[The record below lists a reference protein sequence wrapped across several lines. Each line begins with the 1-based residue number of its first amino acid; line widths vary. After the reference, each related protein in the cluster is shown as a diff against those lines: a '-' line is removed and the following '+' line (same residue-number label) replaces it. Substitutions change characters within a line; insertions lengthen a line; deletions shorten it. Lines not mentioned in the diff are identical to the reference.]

1 MKNENHHLKVWFKKT
16 KLEEFIFLYLR
27 ISKEIDIFRAILAF
41 YPITSD
47 VHKILQEASGL

>member
-1 MKNENHHLKVWFKKT
+1 MKNENHHLKVWFKKI
-16 KLEEFIFLYLR
+16 KLEEFIFLYLT

-47 VHKILQEASGL
+47 VHKILQEALGL